1 MRLKKEIIVW
11 RFLDGKIGHEKQSL
25 ALVNS
30 LNLEIKLLNIP
41 ITNLII
47 TTFINI
53 KKLAKL
59 SRPDLI
65 IGVGH
70 RVHLSVLVAKFLF
83 GGKSIVIMKPSI
95 PVHWFDL
102 CIIPKH
108 DQYNG
113 KGLVYRT
120 NGALC
125 DIKNRGQKKSNKGL
139 ILIGGLSKD
148 FIWNKDS
155 VLKQIMQLVTN
166 NPNIKFELTTSR
178 RTPIDFSLDLE
189 ILKTNH
195 DNLSLN
201 YKENLKISFPKN
213 QNKNWIQERMSEAKF
228 AWITED
234 SISMISESLTAGQLV
249 GIIKLSKNKLHKKN
263 KKINSLDILKKE
275 GFIFYDQDGT
285 YKNTNKLKIFP
296 NQAEKCANWIKQN
309 FISNNQLKKNKK
321 NG

>member
-11 RFLDGKIGHEKQSL
+11 RFLDGKIGHENQSL

-53 KKLAKL
+53 KKLLKL
-59 SRPDLI
+59 PRPDLI

-70 RVHLSVLVAKFLF
+70 RVHLSLLVAKFLF

-113 KGLVYRT
+113 KGLVYKT

-125 DIKNRGQKKSNKGL
+125 NIKSKGEKKSDKGL
-139 ILIGGLSKD
+139 ILIGGISKN
-148 FIWNKDS
+148 FIWNEDS
-155 VLKQIMQLVTN
+155 VINQITQLVIN
-166 NPNIKFELTTSR
+166 NPNINFELTTSR
-178 RTPIDFSLDLE
+178 RTPIDFSLNLKK
-189 ILKTNH
+189 LKTNLET
-195 DNLSLN
+195 LSLN
-201 YKENLKISFPKN
+201 YKKNLKISFIKN
-213 QNKNWIQERMSEAKF
+213 QNQNWVNNRMREAKF

-249 GIIKLSKNKLHKKN
+249 GIIRLSKNKLYKKN
-263 KKINSLDILKKE
+263 KKSNSLDILKKE

-296 NQAEKCANWIKQN
+296 NQAEECANWIKLN
-309 FISNNQLKKNKK
+309 FISNNQ
-321 NG
+321 

>member
-25 ALVNS
+25 ALVKS

-41 ITNLII
+41 ITNLIVTI
-47 TTFINI
+47 LINI
-53 KKLAKL
+53 RKLIKL
-59 SRPDLI
+59 PRPDLI
-65 IGVGH
+65 VGVGH
-70 RVHLSVLVAKFLF
+70 RVHLSILIAKFLF

-102 CIIPKH
+102 CIIPNH
-108 DQYNG
+108 DEYNG

-120 NGALC
+120 KGALC
-125 DIKNRGQKKSNKGL
+125 GVINKCEKKSNKGL
-139 ILIGGLSKD
+139 ILIGGISKT
-148 FIWNKDS
+148 FIWDADS
-155 VLKQIMQLVTN
+155 VLKQIMQLVIN

-178 RTPIDFSLDLE
+178 RTPEDFSLN
-189 ILKTNH
+189 IKKLKTSLN
-195 DNLSLN
+195 NISLN
-201 YKENLKISFPKN
+201 YKKNLKISFSKN
-213 QNKNWIQERMSEAKF
+213 QNQNWVKDRMSVAKF

-309 FISNNQLKKNKK
+309 FISNNQLKKNKQ

>member
-30 LNLEIKLLNIP
+30 LDLEIKLLNIP

-53 KKLAKL
+53 RKLTKF

-70 RVHLSVLVAKFLF
+70 RVHISILVAKFFF

-125 DIKNRGQKKSNKGL
+125 DIKNKSKKKSTKGL

-148 FIWNKDS
+148 FIWNEDS
-155 VLKQIMQLVTN
+155 VVKQIMQLVIN
-166 NPNIKFELTTSR
+166 NPKIKFELTTSR
-178 RTPIDFSLDLE
+178 RTPIDFSLNLE
-189 ILKTNH
+189 ILKTNL

-201 YKENLKISFPKN
+201 YKKNLKISFIKN
-213 QNKNWIQERMSEAKF
+213 QNQNWVNNRMREAKF

-249 GIIKLSKNKLHKKN
+249 GIIRLSKNKLYKKN
-263 KKINSLDILKKE
+263 KKSNSLDILKKE

-296 NQAEKCANWIKQN
+296 NQAEECANWIKLN
-309 FISNNQLKKNKK
+309 FISNNQ
-321 NG
+321 

>member
-53 KKLAKL
+53 KKLTKL

-70 RVHLSVLVAKFLF
+70 RVHLSILVAKFLF

-102 CIIPKH
+102 CIIPNH

-125 DIKNRGQKKSNKGL
+125 DIKNKGPKKTNKAL

-148 FIWNKDS
+148 FIWNEDS
-155 VLKQIMQLVTN
+155 VLKQIMQLVIN
-166 NPNIKFELTTSR
+166 NPNIRFELTTSR
-178 RTPIDFSLDLE
+178 RTPKGFFLNLE
-189 ILKTNH
+189 ILKTDL
-195 DNLSLN
+195 DNLSLK
-201 YKENLKISFPKN
+201 YKENLKISYPKN
-213 QNKNWIQERMSEAKF
+213 QNKNWIKERMSEAKF

-249 GIIKLSKNKLHKKN
+249 GIIKLSKNRLHKIN

-275 GFIFYDQDGT
+275 GFIFYDFDGT
-285 YKNTNKLKIFP
+285 YKNTNKLKNFP

-309 FISNNQLKKNKK
+309 FISNNQLKKNKQ

>member
-30 LNLEIKLLNIP
+30 LDLEIKLLNIP

-53 KKLAKL
+53 RKLTKF

-70 RVHLSVLVAKFLF
+70 RVHISLLVAKFLF

-125 DIKNRGQKKSNKGL
+125 DIKNKSKKKSTKGL

-148 FIWNKDS
+148 FIWNEDS
-155 VLKQIMQLVTN
+155 VVKQIMQLVIN
-166 NPNIKFELTTSR
+166 NPKIKFELTTSR
-178 RTPIDFSLDLE
+178 RTPIDFSLNLE
-189 ILKTNH
+189 ILKSNL
-195 DNLSLN
+195 DKLSLN
-201 YKENLKISFPKN
+201 YKKNLKISFSKN
-213 QNKNWIQERMSEAKF
+213 QNKNWVKERMSEAKF

-234 SISMISESLTAGQLV
+234 SISMICESLTAGQLV
-249 GIIKLSKNKLHKKN
+249 GIIKLSKKN
-263 KKINSLDILKKE
+263 KINKKSNSLDILKKD

-296 NQAEKCANWIKQN
+296 NQAKKCANWIKKN
-309 FISNNQLKKNKK
+309 FISDNQLKINK
-321 NG
+321 

>member
-11 RFLDGKIGHEKQSL
+11 RFLDGKIGHENQSL

-41 ITNLII
+41 IKNLILTI
-47 TTFINI
+47 FINI
-53 KKLAKL
+53 KKLIKL
-59 SRPDLI
+59 PRPDLI

-70 RVHLSVLVAKFLF
+70 RVHLSLLVAKFIF

-108 DQYNG
+108 DKYGG

-120 NGALC
+120 KGALC
-125 DIKNRGQKKSNKGL
+125 DIKNKKAKKSNKGL
-139 ILIGGLSKD
+139 ILIGGHSKT
-148 FIWNKDS
+148 FIWNEDI
-155 VLKQIMQLVTN
+155 VVKQIIQLVTN

-178 RTPIDFSLDLE
+178 RTPINFYLSIE
-189 ILKTNH
+189 KIKTNL
-195 DNLSLN
+195 DNSLSN
-201 YKENLKISFPKN
+201 YQKNLKISHPKN
-213 QNKNWIQERMSEAKF
+213 QNKNWIKEKMSEAKF

-234 SISMISESLTAGQLV
+234 SISMIYESLTAGQLV
-249 GIIKLSKNKLHKKN
+249 GIIKLSKNKLN
-263 KKINSLDILKKE
+263 KKRNSLNILKKE
-275 GFIFYDQDGT
+275 GFIFYDQDGA

-296 NQAEKCANWIKQN
+296 NQAEKCADWIKLN
-309 FISNNQLKKNKK
+309 FINNQLKKNE
-321 NG
+321 